1 MRPQIRSYE
10 LLVFVFVP
18 KCLELLR
25 ASKLWSAADLKQH
38 ASGAFQTPIQSI
50 ENLSNSVLLL
60 LEDNCNLWIP
70 LVLTGVH
77 EIFKTQHG
85 LSGFIYVGSC
95 SCLIRFAPKIL
106 FFVFNL
112 SNTLLFLLFL
122 WAFTS
127 ITVSFSGIV
136 WRLTSGPDVLTKWFH
151 VLAGAL
157 IFVCTVM
164 RQGFR
169 TGTPHCE
176 H

>member
-38 ASGAFQTPIQSI
+38 ASGALQTPIQSI

-85 LSGFIYVGSC
+85 LSGFLYVGSC
-95 SCLIRFAPKIL
+95 SCLIRFAPKIF

-122 WAFTS
+122 WAFTP
-127 ITVSFSGIV
+127 ITTVAINQVNRVVVFYLICLASEWVSDWIDC
-136 WRLTSGPDVLTKWFH
+136 L
-151 VLAGAL
+151 GAL
-157 IFVCTVM
+157 NMVN
-164 RQGFR
+164 
-169 TGTPHCE
+169 
-176 H
+176 